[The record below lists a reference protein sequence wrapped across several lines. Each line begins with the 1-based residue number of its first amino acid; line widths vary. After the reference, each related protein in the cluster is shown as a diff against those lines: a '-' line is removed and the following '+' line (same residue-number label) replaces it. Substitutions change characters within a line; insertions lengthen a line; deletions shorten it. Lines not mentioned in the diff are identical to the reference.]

1 MSTTQGPLAGIRVI
15 DMTTSYAG
23 PTAGMYLADL
33 GATVVKVEK
42 PGYGDDARQ
51 WGPPFVGGVSAWF
64 ASTNRNKQSIVI
76 DLRSERGLELIRE
89 LVAEADVFIEN
100 MNPSKLERMGID
112 YDSMRRRNPGL
123 VYCALSGFGLDGPDA
138 QLPGYDLVAQAR
150 SGLMSVTGEKGR
162 TPQRVSTSLSDIVT
176 GMNAASAINAALVRQ
191 ARTGEGDLI
200 DVSLLDSDLALLA
213 PRIAAYL
220 AGEDEPAPSGGT
232 DSVLA
237 VYQTF
242 EAADR
247 TIVLAIG
254 NDGQWQRFCALV
266 GDEDLA
272 TDPRFIDNA
281 GRRAHRDEVTTRVAA
296 HIGCRTS
303 VQWASDLA
311 AAQIPMADVQH
322 FSEVVADPQVNARG
336 AVIRLRGDDSALP
349 ESGTSPTEC
358 GTAPTEGE
366 PVLTGIHAPFRFGS
380 ISHVRNDGI
389 PALGEHTVQVLT
401 DLGLSAEAI
410 GELIS
415 AGTVESSTPYPT
427 ESARTQP
434 QESAV

>member
-1 MSTTQGPLAGIRVI
+1 MNHPQGPLSGTRVI

-42 PGYGDDARQ
+42 PGHGDDARQ

-76 DLRSERGLELIRE
+76 DLRSVRGLELLQE
-89 LVAEADVFIEN
+89 LVTEADVFIQN

-112 YDSMRRRNPGL
+112 YATMRRRNPRL
-123 VYCALSGFGLDGPDA
+123 VYCALSGFGLNGPDS

-191 ARTGEGDLI
+191 AKTGEGDLI
-200 DVSLLDSDLALLA
+200 DVSLLDSDLALMA

-220 AGEDEPAPSGGT
+220 AGDAEPAPSGGT

-254 NDGQWQRFCALV
+254 NNGQWQRFCDLV
-266 GDEDLA
+266 GDEQLA
-272 TDPRFIDNA
+272 ADPRFADNA
-281 GRRAHRDEVTTRVAA
+281 GRRAHRDEVTARVAD
-296 HIGCRTS
+296 HIAGRTAAE
-303 VQWASDLA
+303 WADALA
-311 AAQIPMADVQH
+311 EAQIPMAKVQVL
-322 FSEVVADPQVNARG
+322 SEVVADPQVTARG
-336 AVIRLRGDDSALP
+336 TVLRLDENDPGLTSIR
-349 ESGTSPTEC
+349 
-358 GTAPTEGE
+358 
-366 PVLTGIHAPFRFGS
+366 APFRFGS
-380 ISHVRNDGI
+380 IADVRNEGV
-389 PALGEHTVQVLT
+389 PELGEHTVQVLEG
-401 DLGLSAEAI
+401 LGLDSAAI
-410 GELIS
+410 DTLIS
-415 AGTVESSTPYPT
+415 TGTVEAPAAYTP
-427 ESARTQP
+427 ER
-434 QESAV
+434 QETAV